1 MLKLLRTKF
10 KMEKK
15 MLNLKE
21 IKKDYQTASETVH
34 ALKGVSI
41 AFRKSEFVSILGPS
55 GCGKTTLL
63 NIIGGLDKYSDGDLV
78 INGRS
83 TKSYADRDW
92 DVYRNHR
99 IGFIFQSY
107 NLIPHQTVLMNVE
120 LALTIAG
127 VSKEER
133 VARAKEALDRVG
145 LKGQYHKRPN
155 QLSGG
160 QCQRVAIARAL
171 VNNPEILLADEP
183 TGALDTVTSVQ
194 IMELIKEISN
204 ERLVIMVTHNPEL
217 AEQYSSRIV
226 RLIDGE
232 IIEDS
237 APFSDEEEA
246 EECKALEAEIEARE
260 AEIESYEITAEDT
273 AIDDNTTKKPKKAK
287 NKNKE
292 KAKMSFFT
300 AFMLSLKNLFTKKG
314 RTTLTAFAGSI
325 GIIGIALILAVSE
338 GMTAYID
345 HVQETALSSYPITI
359 ENETTDISALMETF
373 FSESQRDHGN
383 DAIYKDPKIAEL
395 VASLQKITT
404 SKNDLKAFKSFLEN
418 ELKNSD
424 SKLSGA
430 VMGVQYSYDLNIPI
444 YTRNPD
450 GNIVKSD
457 TSELMTKM
465 LAKYMLGVATGGTN
479 LGGSSLDSVDT
490 SMMNSSMMGTMMG
503 LTLWQELLASKPDA
517 DGNISYVN
525 PVLEEQYDLVKG
537 SWPSAYDE
545 IVLILDENNELDD
558 LTLYALGLISEK
570 EINDII
576 EAAVNRTD
584 LPESDKTSWSY
595 DEIIYDKDNNTGLTF
610 KTLLPSDFYVSNGDG
625 TFREKSNKEGD
636 YDFWLDNLY
645 NKGLEL
651 KVVGIIRPDENSE
664 STMLSGSIGYTTALT
679 EYVIKHTAESEVVKA
694 QIAKPTVD
702 VITGKP
708 FKESS
713 GSLTDADKKAAFIS
727 YVNNLSDTKKLEVAL
742 LIQCLKAELDGFTF
756 TPPYP
761 GAEPIV
767 IPSLA
772 DMVAGIRAQILADIE
787 GKTSEEM
794 IATLMGYL
802 AQGGEDMDIGSI
814 DQSVLEESL
823 ATLTPEEIVAI
834 LMPYIEEGCRSNIY
848 ESIETILKQL
858 YGENYNAMMLASL
871 TTELA
876 DTVPEATIALYHDR
890 LTEFSESTYDENLI
904 LIGSLDLS
912 SPSSINIYASSF
924 ANKDVIAEVIADYN
938 KDVDEEQRISYTDL
952 IGILMSSITII
963 INAIKYVLIAFVS
976 ISLIVSSIM
985 IGVITLISVQE
996 RTKEIGILRAIGAS
1010 KRNVSAMF
1018 NAETIII
1025 GLAAGLLGVGVSY
1038 LICIPINIILYALT
1052 GIANLKAILP
1062 IGAAAIL
1069 VLISTLLTLISGL
1082 IPSRSAAKKDPV
1094 VALRTE

>member
-1 MLKLLRTKF
+1 
-10 KMEKK
+10 

-63 NIIGGLDKYSDGDLV
+63 NIIGGLDKYTDGDLV

-83 TKSYADRDW
+83 TKSYAARDW

-133 VARAKEALDRVG
+133 VARAKQALDRVG

-232 IIEDS
+232 ITEDS
-237 APFSDEEEA
+237 NPFSDEEEA
-246 EECKALEAEIEARE
+246 LECEAMAAEIAAREAAEAKMLEAENVQ
-260 AEIESYEITAEDT
+260 AEDGT
-273 AIDDNTTKKPKKAK
+273 PAAPKKAK
-287 NKNKE
+287 KVKKKSKE

-359 ENETTDISALMETF
+359 ENETTDISALMETL
-373 FSESQRDHGN
+373 FSESERDHGN

-404 SKNDLKAFKSFLEN
+404 SKNDLQSFKSFIEEQLRDPN
-418 ELKNSD
+418 
-424 SKLSGA
+424 SKLSSA
-430 VMGVQYSYDLNIPI
+430 VTGVQYSYDLNLPI
-444 YTRNPD
+444 YTMNVD
-450 GNIVKSD
+450 DKIIKSD
-457 TSELMTKM
+457 TAELMTKM
-465 LAKYMLGVATGGTN
+465 LAKYMLGVATGGAN

-503 LTLWQELLASKPDA
+503 LTLWQELLADKPDSN
-517 DGNISYVN
+517 GNSALIN
-525 PVLEEQYDLVKG
+525 PILKEQYELVQG
-537 SWPSAYDE
+537 AWPTAYDE
-545 IVLILDENNELDD
+545 IVLILDENNELND
-558 LTLYALGLISEK
+558 LTLYALGLISET

-576 EAAVNRTD
+576 ESAVNKVPLDEPTK
-584 LPESDKTSWSY
+584 SSWSY
-595 DEIIYDKDNNTGLTF
+595 DEIIYNLETKTGLTF
-610 KTLLPSDFYVSNGDG
+610 KTLLPSDFYNDLDEDG
-625 TFREKSNKEGD
+625 IFTEVDPNSAN
-636 YDFWLDNLY
+636 YNLWLKDLYY
-645 NKGLEL
+645 NKSLEL
-651 KVVGIIRPDENSE
+651 KVVGIIRPDEKSE

-679 EYVIKHTAESEVVKA
+679 KYVIEKSANAEVVKA
-694 QIAKPTVD
+694 QLANPTVD
-702 VITGKP
+702 VLTGKP
-708 FKESS
+708 FKDATGKLSNAQKMEEFNKYLSN
-713 GSLTDADKKAAFIS
+713 LTGEKQLELLVSIMCIQEEIRIVPGTDMTYLDAMVQGAKAEIIS
-727 YVNNLSDTKKLEVAL
+727 KLEATQTVDQKIAILMGFLGGDGANMDFGDFDVNVIKESIAAL
-742 LIQCLKAELDGFTF
+742 SNE
-756 TPPYP
+756 
-761 GAEPIV
+761 EIV
-767 IPSLA
+767 SAIEEYI
-772 DMVAGIRAQILADIE
+772 VAGCKAQIMMENVMPQLE
-787 GKTSEEM
+787 GKTPEEM
-794 IATLMGYL
+794 FTKLG
-802 AQGGEDMDIGSI
+802 
-814 DQSVLEESL
+814 VLLDNSSE
-823 ATLTPEEIVAI
+823 
-834 LMPYIEEGCRSNIY
+834 
-848 ESIETILKQL
+848 
-858 YGENYNAMMLASL
+858 
-871 TTELA
+871 A
-876 DTVPEATIALYHDR
+876 DFALYYDR
-890 LTEFSESTYDENLI
+890 LTEFSESNYDENLI
-904 LIGSLDLS
+904 LIGSLDIN
-912 SPSSINIYASSF
+912 SPSAINIYASSF
-924 ANKDVIAEVIADYN
+924 ANKDVIAEVIEDYN
-938 KDVDEEQRISYTDL
+938 KGVDEEQRISYTDL

-1025 GLAAGLLGVGVSY
+1025 GLASGLLGVGVSY
-1038 LICIPINIILYALT
+1038 ALCIPINLILHSLT
-1052 GIANLKAILP
+1052 GIENLKAILP
-1062 IGAAAIL
+1062 IGGAIIL
-1069 VLISTLLTLISGL
+1069 VLISTFLTLISGL